1 MKLFYCWRNEDDAL
15 EIAQEVLIAA
25 FESLKNFRGESQF
38 STWLY
43 SITTNQCRNHARRR
57 GRIRKVSLSAM
68 DEEFEQEIQIAD
80 TRESTEKKV
89 LLSEAHAAAM
99 EELQRIPEDYRQAVI
114 LRDIEEMSYDDIS
127 RALSISM
134 SNVKVRIH
142 RGREML
148 KKRMAERGLL

>member
-1 MKLFYCWRNEDDAL
+1 MDHVSAIITRFIRQNMEDRGLALYFTDDDKLL
-15 EIAQEVLIAA
+15 
-25 FESLKNFRGESQF
+25 
-38 STWLY
+38 
-43 SITTNQCRNHARRR
+43 
-57 GRIRKVSLSAM
+57 AM

-127 RALSISM
+127 RTLSISM

>member
-1 MKLFYCWRNEDDAL
+1 
-15 EIAQEVLIAA
+15 
-25 FESLKNFRGESQF
+25 
-38 STWLY
+38 
-43 SITTNQCRNHARRR
+43 
-57 GRIRKVSLSAM
+57 
-68 DEEFEQEIQIAD
+68 
-80 TRESTEKKV
+80 
-89 LLSEAHAAAM
+89 M